1 MKATPVAALAVLYL
15 LFVEGNIHVTMRIIK
30 RKVGSQVKKPHTM
43 VVGVVQLMKWT
54 TNPMLITIRTLAAD
68 TGKITALPNNLL
80 IRRFMKKI
88 GFLV

>member
-1 MKATPVAALAVLYL
+1 MAALAVLYL
-15 LFVEGNIHVTMRIIK
+15 LSVEGNIHVTMRIIK
-30 RKVGSQVKKPHTM
+30 RKVGSQVKKTHTV

-68 TGKITALPNNLL
+68 TGKIIALPSNLL
-80 IRRFMKKI
+80 VRRFMKKI